1 MTGWPHQGSAAYCTW
16 AGSWHGEKG
25 HLMKFL
31 THYLER
37 AVQLNLAISEPDS
50 ALKFSCFN

>member
-1 MTGWPHQGSAAYCTW
+1 
-16 AGSWHGEKG
+16 
-25 HLMKFL
+25 MKFL
-31 THYLER
+31 TDYLER